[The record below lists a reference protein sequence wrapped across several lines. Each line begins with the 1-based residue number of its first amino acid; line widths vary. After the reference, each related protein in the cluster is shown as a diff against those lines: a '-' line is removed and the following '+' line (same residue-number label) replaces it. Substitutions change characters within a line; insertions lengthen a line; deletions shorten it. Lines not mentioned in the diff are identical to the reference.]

1 MEKVTKSRRVQL
13 REAEALLE
21 SKKAELIRAEQ
32 YLEDSRDSRNP
43 EVQISMSLEAARE
56 HIGKVK
62 YCVNRQIAL
71 VKREAYKGDKT
82 IDYTLEDEIKQFLQ
96 EIDNIEI
103 QTARIAVKQK
113 DHPIIAISER
123 KVKEMK
129 SEYDDI
135 KEQSQKIIKDAAY
148 TQNIGRN
155 IAKYYLDFYRKW
167 FKLFL
172 PK

>member
-1 MEKVTKSRRVQL
+1 MEKATKSRRVQL

-32 YLEDSRDSRNP
+32 DLESTRDSKNP
-43 EVQISMSLEAARE
+43 EVQISKSLEAARG
-56 HIGKVK
+56 HIEKIK
-62 YCVNRQIAL
+62 YCVTRKIAV
-71 VKREAYKGDKT
+71 VKREAYKGDKE
-82 IDYTLEDEIKQFLQ
+82 IAYTLENEIKRFLQ
-96 EIDNIEI
+96 DIDNIEI
-103 QTARIAVKQK
+103 QSARIAVKQK
-113 DHPIIAISER
+113 DHPIIAISGR
-123 KVKEMK
+123 KVEEMRN
-129 SEYDDI
+129 EYDGL